1 MPKLSEM
8 NSVTVWFEPGVGS
21 GHINATIARMN
32 ELCLLGFRGSF
43 NIIYLSNMKLSGPK
57 EQMELIARGESC
69 TDKYSLSYGQVLSSG
84 EYTPPEIIERLLVE
98 KFPHRIKQFLL
109 NDDEKLSIP
118 PGTHDELCISGAA
131 DQTSEAPVNPNEV
144 SLLRIQMD
152 MAFGCS
158 VMIQLQPPRWL
169 AGVSYVC
176 RSGSARETVSSLP
189 HKIDDE
195 IKQGFRSI
203 GAIGARPNV
212 VKIGCYGIRNITSPG
227 VISTLVTLS
236 KAKERCE
243 ILEIGSEP
251 SVADSTKKG
260 ILGKTDLGKFYA
272 EIDLMICEGQ
282 NTATECLALGV
293 PVLHLPKPHAG
304 NIYPSDRE
312 LRDLG
317 FNMPEHKKVYDS
329 VHSMI
334 ALAQD
339 FTTGSGNLCSSLQ
352 KIREHADRGALAQLA
367 DKINARPSVLE
378 DILTRLGI
386 QLAIKAAAPEV
397 VQQVD
402 MNPTKQVK
410 EALGAAKKLDSNFQD
425 TGFKTLL
432 P

>member
-32 ELCLLGFRGSF
+32 ELCLLGFRGFF

-69 TDKYSLSYGQVLSSG
+69 TDEYSLSYGQVLSSG
-84 EYTPPEIIERLLVE
+84 EYTPPEIIERCLLE
-98 KFPHRIKQFLL
+98 KFPHRIKNFLL
-109 NDDEKLSIP
+109 NDDEKFSIP
-118 PGTHDELCISGAA
+118 PGTQDELCISGAA

-144 SLLRIQMD
+144 SLLRVQMD
-152 MAFGCS
+152 MAFGCG

-176 RSGSARETVSSLP
+176 SSGGIRETIPSLP
-189 HKIDDE
+189 HKIEDE

-203 GAIGARPNV
+203 GAIGGRPNA
-212 VKIGCYGIRNITSPG
+212 VKIGCYGIRNITSPS

-236 KAKERCE
+236 QAKERCE
-243 ILEIGSEP
+243 IVEIGSDH

-282 NTATECLALGV
+282 NTASECLALGV
-293 PVLHLPKPHAG
+293 PVLHLPKSYAG
-304 NIYPSDRE
+304 NIYPSDGE

-329 VHSMI
+329 VHNMI
-334 ALAQD
+334 ALTQD
-339 FTTGSGNLCSSLQ
+339 FTTGSGDLSGSLQ
-352 KIREHADRGALAQLA
+352 KIRELVDRDALTQLA

-386 QLAIKAAAPEV
+386 QVAIKAAAPEV

-410 EALGAAKKLDSNFQD
+410 EALGAAKKLDSNFQEAA
-425 TGFKTLL
+425 FKTRL